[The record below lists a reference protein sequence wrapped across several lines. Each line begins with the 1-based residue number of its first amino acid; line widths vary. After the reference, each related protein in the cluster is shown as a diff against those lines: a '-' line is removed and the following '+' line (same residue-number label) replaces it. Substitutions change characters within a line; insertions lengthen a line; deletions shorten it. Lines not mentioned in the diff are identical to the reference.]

1 MAIWA
6 DEITLI
12 AQTEPEERLNSDGF
26 PNDLIE
32 TPLTVF
38 CNKKP
43 VGYSEFFKSQQAGIQ
58 VDFKVDVHSVD
69 YDGQQLAE
77 FGGKR
82 YQILKTYEIDD
93 DTVELTLSDL
103 RQQPH
108 NTAESGV

>member
-12 AQTEPEERLNSDGF
+12 AQAEPEERLNSNGF
-26 PNDLIE
+26 PNDLTE
-32 TPLTVF
+32 TPITVF
-38 CNKKP
+38 CNKKS

-58 VDFKVDVHSVD
+58 VDFKVDVHTAD

-77 FGGKR
+77 FEGKR
-82 YQILKTYEIDD
+82 YQILKTYGIDD

-103 RQQPH
+103 RQQSH
-108 NTAESGV
+108 NTAESEG